1 MSDFDDGGKAWPFGN
16 KSRADRTEQFKGDEL
31 VYLSAPYSHAD
42 DAVCERRFWEIS
54 WVAAQL
60 MRKGIKVF
68 SPISHTH
75 PIAQAG
81 GLPGDWNFWREY
93 DLSML
98 RRCKRM
104 VVLMAEGWKKS
115 KGLQAEIKFAGEM
128 GIPVD
133 YFKGE
138 EWD

>member
-31 VYLSAPYSHAD
+31 VYLAAPYSHAD

-68 SPISHTH
+68 CRLAIR
-75 PIAQAG
+75 I
-81 GLPGDWNFWREY
+81 R
-93 DLSML
+93 L
-98 RRCKRM
+98 RRRAGCLGIGIFGGNMIYLCCGAAR
-104 VVLMAEGWKKS
+104 GW
-115 KGLQAEIKFAGEM
+115 LC
-128 GIPVD
+128 
-133 YFKGE
+133 
-138 EWD
+138 